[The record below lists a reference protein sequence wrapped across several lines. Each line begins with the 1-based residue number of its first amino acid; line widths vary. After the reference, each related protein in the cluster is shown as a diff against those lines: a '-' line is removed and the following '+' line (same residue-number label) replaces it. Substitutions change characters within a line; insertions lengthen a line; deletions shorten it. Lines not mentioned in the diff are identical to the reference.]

1 MKYDFDR
8 SDLRRMEIY
17 RVEVVIKKNIFKV
30 EKTFFSPMYAVCR
43 PLCMFRRQ
51 AGQDQPHPV
60 HEGPEAEPS
69 RHDGRGGRQD
79 RRLQDRGL
87 QAQVPDVLQDR
98 GLPGDGRGQEGG
110 KNVFFM

>member
-1 MKYDFDR
+1 
-8 SDLRRMEIY
+8 
-17 RVEVVIKKNIFKV
+17 
-30 EKTFFSPMYAVCR
+30 MYAVCR
-43 PLCMFRRQ
+43 PLCLFRRQ

-60 HEGPEAEPS
+60 HEGPEAGPP

-87 QAQVPDVLQDR
+87 QAQVPDVLQDWGIPR
-98 GLPGDGRGQEGG
+98 DGRRQEGG